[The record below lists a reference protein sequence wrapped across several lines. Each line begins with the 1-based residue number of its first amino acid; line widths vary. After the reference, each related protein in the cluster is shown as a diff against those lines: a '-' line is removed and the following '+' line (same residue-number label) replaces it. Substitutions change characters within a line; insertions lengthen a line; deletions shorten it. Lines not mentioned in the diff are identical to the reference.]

1 MSKQD
6 LIERKQYMQQM
17 RSLKDQDRRTADEQ
31 VVRCLVG
38 SAEEKQDNQS
48 VVLFENSQCYNGE

>member
-1 MSKQD
+1 MYQD
-6 LIERKQYMQQM
+6 LIERKQYMQQL

-38 SAEEKQDNQS
+38 SAEEEQDNQPF
-48 VVLFENSQCYNGE
+48 VLFENSQCDNSE

>member
-1 MSKQD
+1 MYQD
-6 LIERKQYMQQM
+6 LIERKQYMQQL

-48 VVLFENSQCYNGE
+48 VVLFENSQCYNGK